1 MDALFILV
9 ALDENHLP
17 QLQVLPIT
25 RPAGD
30 LNRNAA

>member
-1 MDALFILV
+1 MDTLFILV

-25 RPAGD
+25 RRLGI
-30 LNRNAA
+30 